1 MIRVVHVVHSF
12 GTGGLEKGI
21 ATLVDRATPGFAHA
35 VLCLTRSG
43 GSAKLLPPGT
53 RLIELDKRP
62 GHSFRFVVRLARTL
76 RAERPDVVHTRNWGG
91 VDGILAARWARLS
104 RVVHGEHGWTMDDPH
119 GASRKR
125 ILARRHTSRWVRSY
139 TCVSKD
145 IERWLTER
153 VRVRAPVR
161 QIYNGVDTARFRP
174 GASRGPIR
182 RELEVAPG
190 AFVTT
195 ICSRL
200 DPIKDHPTLF
210 RAIHELRRRRP
221 DAQLWVVGDGP
232 ERTAL
237 ERQSGDGVRFL
248 GERADVPDVLSETDV
263 FVLPSHN
270 EGISNTI
277 LEALASGVP
286 VLATARGGN
295 PELVVDGACGYLFA
309 PGRADELTRLLERY
323 ATDPELRRTHGAAA
337 RRRALERFGVES
349 MVAAY
354 EDLYRGVAA
363 CP

>member
-21 ATLVDRATPGFAHA
+21 ATLVARSSQDLTHT

-43 GSAKLLPPGT
+43 GSAQLLPVGT
-53 RLIELDKRP
+53 RVIELHKQP
-62 GHSFRFVVRLARTL
+62 GHSLRFVLRLRRAL
-76 RAERPDVVHTRNWGG
+76 RAERPAVIHTRNWGG
-91 VDGILAARWARLS
+91 LDGVLAARLAGERSVL
-104 RVVHGEHGWTMDDPH
+104 HGEHGWTMDDPH

-153 VRVRAPVR
+153 VRVRSPVQ
-161 QIYNGVDTARFRP
+161 QIYNGVDTTRFRP
-174 GASRGPIR
+174 GIANGRIR
-182 RELEVAPG
+182 RELGVAPQ
-190 AFVTT
+190 AFVVT

-210 RAIHELRRRRP
+210 RALDGLRASRP
-221 DAQLWVVGDGP
+221 DAEAWVVGDGP
-232 ERTAL
+232 ERSAL
-237 ERQSGDGVRFL
+237 ERLAIRGVRFL
-248 GERADVPDVLSETDV
+248 GERHDVPEILSETDV

-286 VLATARGGN
+286 VVATARGGN
-295 PELVVDGACGYLFA
+295 PELVVDGECGQLFT
-309 PGRADELTRLLERY
+309 PGRADELRGLLERY
-323 ATDPELRRTHGAAA
+323 AANGELRRAHGAAA
-337 RRRALERFGVES
+337 RRRALERFGIED

-354 EDLYRGVAA
+354 EELYRRVAA
-363 CP
+363 WS